1 MADTFRE
8 RERSE
13 EAKFKLD
20 EELKFK
26 ARCRRNKLVGQWA
39 AALMGKTPEETD
51 AYARDLVGLALER
64 PGADALARRVGGD
77 LQEAGMSVPEAE
89 IAGTIDRCY
98 AEALDSISSSF
109 PKALDSDH
117 APVGG

>member
-1 MADTFRE
+1 MTDTFRE

-20 EELKFK
+20 EELRFK
-26 ARCRRNKLVGQWA
+26 ARCRRNKLIGQWA
-39 AALMGKTPEETD
+39 AALMGKTPDETET
-51 AYARDLVGLALER
+51 YARHLVGLALER

-77 LQEAGMSVPEAE
+77 LQKAGINVPEAE
-89 IAGTIDRCY
+89 IAGTIERCY
-98 AEALDSISSSF
+98 VEALDTISNSF
-109 PKALDSDH
+109 PKALGTDH